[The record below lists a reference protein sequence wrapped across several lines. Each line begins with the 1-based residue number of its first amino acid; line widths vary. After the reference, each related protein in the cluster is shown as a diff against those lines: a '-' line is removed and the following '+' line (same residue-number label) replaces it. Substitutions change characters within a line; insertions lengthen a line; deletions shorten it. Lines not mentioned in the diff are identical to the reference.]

1 MALGRVGRA
10 GRMEKMAPPV
20 EVPPPR
26 FDARLRTSIR
36 AVAMTGA
43 VLALCA
49 LAFAGFEA
57 GASVAM
63 GAALAAGNLWL
74 LARIVTSLLP
84 DDRPGAEAQSR
95 AGWALVA
102 VLKMLGL
109 LAMAWLLMRHGIV
122 SPLPM
127 LVGFGALPIGIA
139 IGSLVSDRSQPP
151 SDET

>member
-1 MALGRVGRA
+1 MA
-10 GRMEKMAPPV
+10 KMAPRA
-20 EVPPPR
+20 ESPPQP
-26 FDARLRTSIR
+26 FDARLRMSIR
-36 AVAMTGA
+36 AVAMTGG
-43 VLALCA
+43 VLALGA
-49 LAFAGFEA
+49 LAFVGLEA
-57 GASVAM
+57 AVSVAA

-102 VLKMLGL
+102 VVKMFGL
-109 LAMAWLLMRHGIV
+109 LALAWLLMRHGIV

-139 IGSLVSDRSQPP
+139 IGSLVSDRRPP
-151 SDET
+151 PPDDGE